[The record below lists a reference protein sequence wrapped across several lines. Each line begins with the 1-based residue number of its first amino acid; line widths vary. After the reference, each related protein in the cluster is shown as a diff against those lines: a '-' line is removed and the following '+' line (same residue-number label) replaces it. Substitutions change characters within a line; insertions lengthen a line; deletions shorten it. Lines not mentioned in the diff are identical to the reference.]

1 MYKRD
6 YLKDQVEQT
15 ARNISIML
23 SKLMGLNFISQEMA
37 TEVEKEISGMTGIEI
52 GKIIELN
59 IDELDKYLQNTS
71 FFPEYL
77 KQVSNYL
84 FTLANTDSYFTDITR
99 SDLLRKILIIDDV
112 TSKKFGTYDY
122 ESLDKKRLIND
133 LLEQV

>member
-37 TEVEKEISGMTGIEI
+37 TEVEKEISGKTGIEI
-52 GKIIELN
+52 GKIIEVN
-59 IDELDKYLQNTS
+59 IDDLERYLHNSS

-84 FTLANTDSYFTDITR
+84 FTLANTDSYLTGITR
-99 SDLLRKILIIDDV
+99 NDLLRKILIIDDV
-112 TSKKFGTYDY
+112 ISKKFGTYDY